1 MLLTRQGHQTTR
13 FQLNMA
19 AMIDVVF
26 LLLIFFMC
34 TSSFRQTEDELPAQL
49 PRTHPATQAADD
61 DFQPVRIS
69 VRSVGDGA
77 LVECDGQPCGTFD
90 SLANLLK
97 QRRQIADIP
106 VIIQGQNTVPFSYMV
121 AALDACHVADLT
133 RVAFSVEQVTP

>member
-1 MLLTRQGHQTTR
+1 MLLTRQGHQTSR

-49 PRTHPATQAADD
+49 PQTTEATHRASD
-61 DFQPVRIS
+61 DFEPVRIN
-69 VRSVGDGA
+69 VRSVDDGV

-90 SLANLLK
+90 SLTGLLK

-106 VIIQGQNTVPFSYMV
+106 VIIKGHNAVPFSYMV
-121 AALDACHVADLT
+121 AALDACHVANLT